1 MESFHFTVDP
11 DKCIRCG
18 RCIQCCSSVI
28 LGWGA
33 DGLPHMAEWADG
45 VAGWHGCYRC
55 QHCLAVCPAGAVSIF
70 GRRPEDSLTPD
81 QAATPLQLEA
91 LMRCRRA
98 CRRYQDREVP
108 RGEIDEMLRLLENVP
123 TGSNLQTLGFNVVYR
138 KAEMDKLRR
147 LVRERAMALAEEGI
161 YPGSF
166 SREDFEMQL
175 KWEPG
180 RNPGDMFFVN
190 APHILVIHSQEGRG
204 QWRVDPVL
212 AAAWFDL
219 ICASRGLGC
228 IIMTY
233 PVGALAKMPE
243 VEKLLQVPEGR
254 HYSTI
259 IGFGYPAIPYARGVQ
274 REGIAPVK
282 ELTFDL

>member
-98 CRRYQDREVP
+98 CRLL
-108 RGEIDEMLRLLENVP
+108 RG
-123 TGSNLQTLGFNVVYR
+123 GG
-138 KAEMDKLRR
+138 
-147 LVRERAMALAEEGI
+147 
-161 YPGSF
+161 
-166 SREDFEMQL
+166 
-175 KWEPG
+175 
-180 RNPGDMFFVN
+180 
-190 APHILVIHSQEGRG
+190 
-204 QWRVDPVL
+204 
-212 AAAWFDL
+212 AAAGR
-219 ICASRGLGC
+219 RGVGVSPLPDQR
-228 IIMTY
+228 IIMHF
-233 PVGALAKMPE
+233 E
-243 VEKLLQVPEGR
+243 EK
-254 HYSTI
+254 
-259 IGFGYPAIPYARGVQ
+259 
-274 REGIAPVK
+274 
-282 ELTFDL
+282 